1 MANPRLR
8 LLLPWRKFSKRDW
21 AIAAFGFTIFFFAL
35 SFTSTKTIAPLD
47 LVDLTLV
54 RHAKDKGAGIVSD
67 LSDFTQFSSTFFC
80 LDGSAPGYHFRSGF
94 GSGSNNWVLHI
105 ESCALLVELIPHYLG
120 IQNLVLQHHSQLNLI
135 LVTNLNISPDLSH
148 ETAELSS
155 FSRRKFVNLARV
167 KASSGIRLDKYFSS
181 PECIAISMRPC
192 LSCLLQ
198 GHRASS
204 SGGGWCNTVASC
216 LIRKTT
222 ALGSSNY
229 MERQV
234 RFSGILS
241 HDSSQNPG
249 KFYPATMHGLFFS
262 SISHVLFYFFDWNKV
277 KLRYCDGASFAGN
290 SQKNETQLFFRGQR
304 IWEAVMDELL
314 SIGLSN
320 AKQVLLSGC
329 SAGGLATLIHCDDF
343 RGILPK
349 DATVK
354 CLADAGFFLDEKDV
368 TGNRRIRS
376 FYSDVVHLQGVASS
390 LDKDCVGR
398 MEPSQAGFL
407 LIADC
412 FFPQE
417 FIKNIKTPVFLV
429 NPAYDFWQIQ
439 HVLIPAESDPSG
451 KWAKCRLS
459 IQKCSPAQ
467 IEILHGF
474 RNSMLKTLSE
484 FQQNKDGGMF
494 INSCF
499 SHCQT
504 LMTETWHSPYSPRI
518 NNKTIAES
526 VGDWYFNRKLVKQID
541 CPYPCNPTCYN
552 MDFTWHR

>member
-35 SFTSTKTIAPLD
+35 SLISYSQISTKTIAPLD

-54 RHAKDKGAGIVSD
+54 RHAKDKGAV
-67 LSDFTQFSSTFFC
+67 C

-105 ESCALLVELIPHYLG
+105 E
-120 IQNLVLQHHSQLNLI
+120 
-135 LVTNLNISPDLSH
+135 
-148 ETAELSS
+148 
-155 FSRRKFVNLARV
+155 
-167 KASSGIRLDKYFSS
+167 
-181 PECIAISMRPC
+181 
-192 LSCLLQ
+192 
-198 GHRASS
+198 
-204 SGGGWCNTVASC
+204 GGGWCNTVASC

-241 HDSSQNPG
+241 HDSSQNPD
-249 KFYPATMHGLFFS
+249 
-262 SISHVLFYFFDWNKV
+262 FFDWNKV

-376 FYSDVVHLQGVASS
+376 FYSDVVHLQGVANS

-398 MEPSQAGFL
+398 MEPSQ
-407 LIADC
+407 C

-439 HVLIPAESDPSG
+439 YVLIPAESDPSG

-459 IQKCSPAQ
+459 ILKCSPAQ

-552 MDFTWHR
+552 MDFTWHQ

>member
-1 MANPRLR
+1 MANPRFR
-8 LLLPWRKFSKRDW
+8 LLLPWRKSSKRDW

-35 SFTSTKTIAPLD
+35 SLISYSQISTKTIAPLD

-54 RHAKDKGAGIVSD
+54 RHAKDKGAD
-67 LSDFTQFSSTFFC
+67 
-80 LDGSAPGYHFRSGF
+80 
-94 GSGSNNWVLHI
+94 
-105 ESCALLVELIPHYLG
+105 
-120 IQNLVLQHHSQLNLI
+120 
-135 LVTNLNISPDLSH
+135 
-148 ETAELSS
+148 
-155 FSRRKFVNLARV
+155 
-167 KASSGIRLDKYFSS
+167 
-181 PECIAISMRPC
+181 
-192 LSCLLQ
+192 
-198 GHRASS
+198 
-204 SGGGWCNTVASC
+204 
-216 LIRKTT
+216 
-222 ALGSSNY
+222 
-229 MERQV
+229 
-234 RFSGILS
+234 
-241 HDSSQNPG
+241 
-249 KFYPATMHGLFFS
+249 
-262 SISHVLFYFFDWNKV
+262 FFDWNKV

-349 DATVK
+349 NATVK
-354 CLADAGFFLDEKDV
+354 CLSDAGFFLDEKDV

-376 FYSDVVHLQGVASS
+376 FYSDVVHLQGVANS

-398 MEPSQAGFL
+398 MEPSQ
-407 LIADC
+407 C

-439 HVLIPAESDPSG
+439 YVLIPAESDPSG

-459 IQKCSPAQ
+459 IQKCSSAQ

-552 MDFTWHR
+552 MDFTWHQ